1 MEGEHKTYLD
11 TLKSIMIGLVEIDQE
26 CAVLDSLYR
35 EQSAKRINA
44 RIDETIGS
52 LMLLKER
59 VKAAHVAQYDKSKYK
74 DLMKK

>member
-1 MEGEHKTYLD
+1 MEEEKSYLD
-11 TLKSIMIGLVEIDQE
+11 TLKTITIGLVEIDQE

-35 EQSAKRINA
+35 EQSAKRITT

-59 VKAAHVAQYDKSKYK
+59 VKAAHVAQYDNSKYK
-74 DLMKK
+74 KLIKDK